1 MQILTSTAHQLTKL
15 LNRDIVIYP
24 AEKNAL
30 AAPMTFS
37 ASDEDTASDYL
48 TRNESAVAEW
58 VFKNNRHA
66 GATTQTLSNA
76 KCLYLAIR
84 VNDSVYGVVGIAAGK
99 QPLDASENNILLS
112 ILGECALLWKTKKC
126 P

>member
-1 MQILTSTAHQLTKL
+1 
-15 LNRDIVIYP
+15 
-24 AEKNAL
+24 
-30 AAPMTFS
+30 MTFS
-37 ASDEDTASDYL
+37 AGEEDTASDYL

-84 VNDSVYGVVGIAAGK
+84 
-99 QPLDASENNILLS
+99 
-112 ILGECALLWKTKKC
+112 
-126 P
+126 